1 MGISIRPLLDRAD
14 AFQQR
19 RTWIGFPLA
28 VVKKFGQ
35 DRVGANAALVA
46 YYGFFSIFPLM
57 LALITL
63 SGIVLRG
70 NPDLRRRIVDSALA
84 QFPMVG
90 SQIQHNVEAISG
102 STPVVVFGLL
112 AALWAGLGVISAAQR
127 GMDDVWDIPRRR
139 RPPFLVARLRAGLT
153 LLVLG
158 TFVIAGAVI
167 GGLSASIGN
176 GAASAIL
183 GLAASAV
190 LNVAVAAAA
199 FRILTVADVGWW
211 TVAPGAIVAGVVWTA
226 LQAFGG
232 FFVKHQ
238 IQGASDV
245 YGFFAIVIGLLTW
258 IYLLAQ
264 VMFVAAE
271 INVVLDRHLW
281 PRSLFA
287 PPPEA

>member
-1 MGISIRPLLDRAD
+1 MSRFGDLLGRIDTA
-14 AFQQR
+14 QQR
-19 RTWIGFPLA
+19 RIWLSFPVA
-28 VVKKFGQ
+28 VVKKFGD
-35 DRVGANAALVA
+35 DRAGSNAALVA

-57 LALITL
+57 LALVTL

-70 NPDLRRRIVDSALA
+70 NVDLRQRIVDSAVS

-90 SQIQHNVEAISG
+90 SQIQRNVEAISG
-102 STPVVVFGLL
+102 SAPVVVLGLL

-127 GMDDVWDIPRRR
+127 GMDDVWDVPRRR
-139 RPPFLVARLRAGLT
+139 RPPFFVARLRAGLT
-153 LLVLG
+153 LVVLG
-158 TFVIAGAVI
+158 TFVIAGAAI
-167 GGLSASIGN
+167 AAISGAIGN
-176 GAASAIL
+176 GPASTAL

-190 LNVAVAAAA
+190 LNVVVAALA
-199 FRILTVADVGWW
+199 FRILTIADIGWR
-211 TVAPGAIVAGVVWTA
+211 TVAPGAVVAGIAWTA
-226 LQAFGG
+226 LQAVGG
-232 FFVKHQ
+232 LFVGRR

-281 PRSLFA
+281 PRSLRQ